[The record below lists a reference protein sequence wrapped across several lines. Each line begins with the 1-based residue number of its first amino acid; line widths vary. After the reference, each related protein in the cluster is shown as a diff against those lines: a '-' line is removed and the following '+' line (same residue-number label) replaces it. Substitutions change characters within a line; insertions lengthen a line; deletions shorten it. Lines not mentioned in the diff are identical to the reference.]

1 MQSHTHTHTHTQRKS
16 EGSTQMAKIG
26 KYSRTEAR
34 YVPMAWVS
42 HMRSFSQLYRTQ
54 NHQDL

>member
-1 MQSHTHTHTHTQRKS
+1 MQSHTHTHTQRKS